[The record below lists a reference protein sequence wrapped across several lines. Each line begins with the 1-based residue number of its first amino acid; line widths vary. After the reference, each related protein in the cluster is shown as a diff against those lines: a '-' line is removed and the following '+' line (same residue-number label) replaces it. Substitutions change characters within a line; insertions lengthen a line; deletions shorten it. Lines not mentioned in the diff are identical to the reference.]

1 MWTIPAEL
9 YLFRT
14 GDDAD
19 AYLAYTNAD
28 REIEFAGKTF
38 VPITITRGDVT
49 SASNLDKA
57 RLSVDVPMSSEIA
70 EVFRTTPPV
79 FEISLVI
86 YGGNRL
92 TATESDGFS
101 LVWTG
106 RVLNCAREPQQK
118 TGKAVL
124 TCEPAS
130 TSIRRVGLRR
140 HWQTGC
146 PHVLYGTKCQANE
159 AAATTTIS
167 VGDFFSP
174 ASDRITLTTGWNG
187 ATDPEKYLGG
197 KVSWVGARGN
207 EVRMILSL
215 ADGDTDTLIL
225 AGGAGDAEDA
235 ASLDVSLGCNHWV
248 DDCETL
254 HDNIVNYGGQPW
266 IPTKNPVNK
275 SMG

>member
-1 MWTIPAEL
+1 MWKLSAEL

-14 GDDAD
+14 GDDPD
-19 AYLAYTNAD
+19 SYIAYTNAD

-38 VPITITRGDVT
+38 VPVTITRGEVT

-57 RLSVDVPMSSEIA
+57 RLSVDVPMASDIA
-70 EVFRTTPPV
+70 EVFRVTPPV
-79 FEISLVI
+79 FEVSLLI
-86 YGGNRL
+86 YGGDRDTDL
-92 TATESDGFS
+92 FS

-106 RVLNCAREPQQK
+106 RVLNCAREQQSK
-118 TGKAVL
+118 TGKATL

-130 TSIRRVGLRR
+130 TSVRRVGLRR

-146 PHVLYGTKCQANE
+146 PHVLYGAQCQASK
-159 AAATTTIS
+159 AAATTTLT
-167 VGDFFSP
+167 VGLFSAP
-174 ASDRITLTTGWNG
+174 ASDRIELTTGWNG
-187 ATDPEKYLGG
+187 SIDAEKYLGG
-197 KVSWVGARGN
+197 TVSWDGANGSQ
-207 EVRMILSL
+207 VRMILAL
-215 ADGDTDTLIL
+215 AEGDDDTLIL
-225 AGGAGDAEDA
+225 AGGVGDVEDA
-235 ASLDVSLGCNHWV
+235 TEIDIALGCNHWV